1 MGLKRNAVL
10 TCGFTDSL
18 DTSGTLCEQS
28 PSGAQSDPLRRVGR
42 SVLLAIGI
50 SLFTPAY
57 ADAPVEAKRLTIK
70 EYAAI
75 LVDDKDQMICLS
87 KLYGKE
93 SAWNYKAVGNLNG
106 SQRVYGIPQ
115 GKSEYLKTALPEQ
128 QIQWGLRYIDNRYGS
143 PCKAW
148 EFFQKNNYH

>member
-1 MGLKRNAVL
+1 MGLKRNADL
-10 TCGFTDSL
+10 TCTYTNEF

-57 ADAPVEAKRLTIK
+57 AGSPDVVKQLTPQ
-70 EYAAI
+70 EYAAV
-75 LVDDKDQMICLS
+75 LVDDEQQMNCLD
-87 KLYGKE
+87 KLYTKE
-93 SAWNYKAVGNLNG
+93 SNWRYQAVNG
-106 SQRVYGIPQ
+106 SHYGIPQ
-115 GKSEYLKTALPEQ
+115 GRSIYLKTATPEQ
-128 QIQWGLRYIDNRYGS
+128 QIQWGLKYIDNRYGS

-148 EFFQKNNYH
+148 SFFQQNNYH

>member
-1 MGLKRNAVL
+1 M
-10 TCGFTDSL
+10 
-18 DTSGTLCEQS
+18 
-28 PSGAQSDPLRRVGR
+28 SGADWLGSSFSGVRTMSDAELWPVDFDTLAKGDVIPQAKCCEILGKSESDPLRRVGR

-87 KLYGKE
+87 KQNGKRKDK
-93 SAWNYKAVGNLNG
+93 SING
-106 SQRVYGIPQ
+106 K
-115 GKSEYLKTALPEQ
+115 GK
-128 QIQWGLRYIDNRYGS
+128 
-143 PCKAW
+143 
-148 EFFQKNNYH
+148 